1 MGKTPATYEKNG
13 KKNSDYGHILGRNA
27 PKKQPKFIYSIIRII
42 TILLFCSCVLTSP
55 SFAILANK
63 EVGKQEVEQLGR
75 AWKWLQVLLA
85 IEADMGARKLGIRGA
100 AGLTQVNRGMPLH
113 FPPQMSGQKVRNLF
127 KGPFQLPTPNLGILK
142 EPDVEI
148 LGVGLKTIWISRL
161 FSFRAGFGNY

>member
-1 MGKTPATYEKNG
+1 MLLC
-13 KKNSDYGHILGRNA
+13 SD
-27 PKKQPKFIYSIIRII
+27 Q
-42 TILLFCSCVLTSP
+42 SP

-63 EVGKQEVEQLGR
+63 EVGEQEVEETGQSR

-127 KGPFQLPTPNLGILK
+127 KGSFQLPTPNLGILK

-148 LGVGLKTIWISRL
+148 LGLGLKTIWISRL

>member
-1 MGKTPATYEKNG
+1 MLLC
-13 KKNSDYGHILGRNA
+13 SD
-27 PKKQPKFIYSIIRII
+27 Q
-42 TILLFCSCVLTSP
+42 SP

-63 EVGKQEVEQLGR
+63 EVGEQEVEHQSMGR

>member
-1 MGKTPATYEKNG
+1 MFLC
-13 KKNSDYGHILGRNA
+13 SD
-27 PKKQPKFIYSIIRII
+27 Q
-42 TILLFCSCVLTSP
+42 SP
-55 SFAILANK
+55 SFAFLANK
-63 EVGKQEVEQLGR
+63 EVGEQEVELLGR

-100 AGLTQVNRGMPLH
+100 TGLTQVNRGMPLH

-127 KGPFQLPTPNLGILK
+127 KGSFQLPTPNIGILK

-148 LGVGLKTIWISRL
+148 LEVGLKTIWISRL

>member
-1 MGKTPATYEKNG
+1 MSSWA
-13 KKNSDYGHILGRNA
+13 
-27 PKKQPKFIYSIIRII
+27 
-42 TILLFCSCVLTSP
+42 
-55 SFAILANK
+55 
-63 EVGKQEVEQLGR
+63 EQSMGR

-148 LGVGLKTIWISRL
+148 LGLGLKTIWISRL

>member
-1 MGKTPATYEKNG
+1 
-13 KKNSDYGHILGRNA
+13 
-27 PKKQPKFIYSIIRII
+27 
-42 TILLFCSCVLTSP
+42 
-55 SFAILANK
+55 
-63 EVGKQEVEQLGR
+63 
-75 AWKWLQVLLA
+75 
-85 IEADMGARKLGIRGA
+85 MGARKLGIRGA

-161 FSFRAGFGNY
+161 FSFRAGFGNYWTVTCQWLLVPIESRELPITSGEVGWALQDLFNSHLWFLCSYNIHREKVIFIQLQKSPILNYSMEKPTSLLWGILCRLFHNSSTNPI

>member
-1 MGKTPATYEKNG
+1 M
-13 KKNSDYGHILGRNA
+13 SR
-27 PKKQPKFIYSIIRII
+27 
-42 TILLFCSCVLTSP
+42 
-55 SFAILANK
+55 
-63 EVGKQEVEQLGR
+63 LGR

-148 LGVGLKTIWISRL
+148 LGGRSKNNLDFQAL
-161 FSFRAGFGNY
+161 FIQSGVR